1 MGQELTTQQEQQ
13 DALRSKVLDL
23 EGRMLQLPQ
32 LDLKVVHHFSN
43 GVYARE
49 LHIPAGT
56 ILTGAI
62 HKFENLNIMSKGDMT
77 IVTETGPMRV
87 QAPFTVVSPPGT
99 KRVAYAHTDTIWTTV
114 FGTHDKDPE
123 AIVDFFT
130 TRSEA
135 EYLEH
140 RKTLG
145 LE

>member
-1 MGQELTTQQEQQ
+1 MGQDLTTQQEQQ

-23 EGRMLQLPQ
+23 EGHMLQLPQ

-123 AIVDFFT
+123 TIVDFFT

>member
-1 MGQELTTQQEQQ
+1 MGQDLTTQQEQQ

-23 EGRMLQLPQ
+23 EGHMLQLPQ

-114 FGTHDKDPE
+114 FGTHDKDPDT
-123 AIVDFFT
+123 IVDFFT